1 MLKRILI
8 IVVVMLVM
16 TVVSPVTAKP
26 DVVPPNGWSF
36 SAVPQ
41 KTCFPAT
48 SSVPASIKVDVTVN
62 APANFFPLLLTFDPP
77 LFSGV
82 LPNTESIEIS
92 ESGTT
97 TVGWLM
103 YFDGFGTETKDYTF
117 TLTSLG
123 KTIGKSMA
131 ETVTITWGACPIIDP
146 PLK

>member
-8 IVVVMLVM
+8 IIVVMLVM

-77 LFSGV
+77 LFSGID
-82 LPNTESIEIS
+82 PNGIVSKEITEK
-92 ESGTT
+92 GTT
-97 TVGWLM
+97 TVGWLL
-103 YFDGFGTETKDYTF
+103 YGSGTKDYTF
-117 TLTSLG
+117 TLTASG
-123 KTIGKSMA
+123 KTTGKSMA